1 MIYVFTHKLKLF
13 FESFKILKS
22 NKNYKYHS
30 HTLVHN
36 EVHNE
41 TPIKKKVNKNA
52 YHWINQ
58 SISNSFF

>member
-41 TPIKKKVNKNA
+41 TPIKKK
-52 YHWINQ
+52 
-58 SISNSFF
+58 